1 MGNDTIRVTLVVK
14 EAGGKLEQ
22 IDERQWNKAMLDAL
36 QHANYLT
43 VGSSEYE
50 TVEGR
55 LNIDNQTLELLVI
68 PVIQGTR
75 IK

>member
-1 MGNDTIRVTLVVK
+1 MENETIRVTLVVK
-14 EAGGKLEQ
+14 ETGGELRQ
-22 IDERQWNKAMLDAL
+22 IDERLWKKGMLDAL

-43 VGSSEYE
+43 VGGSEYE

-55 LNIDNQTLELLVI
+55 LNIDSQTLELLVI
-68 PVIQGTR
+68 PVLHGTR